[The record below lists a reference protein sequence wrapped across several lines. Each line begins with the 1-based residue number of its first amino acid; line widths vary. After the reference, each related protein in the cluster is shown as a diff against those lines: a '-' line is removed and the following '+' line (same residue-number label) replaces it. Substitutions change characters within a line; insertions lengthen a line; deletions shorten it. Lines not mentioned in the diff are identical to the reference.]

1 MVDKRLIDPELL
13 VALEDM
19 LDFDIWDDLAR
30 TRAIRRALAEE
41 YGAHLSIMDHVVFSD
56 RQIPDA
62 GDNPDLRARVYRPEN
77 SDGPLPALL
86 WIHGGGYV
94 MGSIDVEV
102 PIMQRIVDEVGC
114 VVVAVEYRLAPE
126 HPYPAPLNDCYQ
138 ALAWVFA
145 NAAELDIDKESIAIG
160 GISAG
165 AGLASGL
172 ALLARDRGEYP
183 IAYQLLMCPMLDDRN
198 EQPSTHLDLTDV
210 GWTRRSNRKGWQAY
224 LAGQYDARVHNYAV
238 PARVDDLSEL
248 PPAYIS
254 VGTLDL
260 FLDENMQYARRLMA
274 ADVATE
280 LHVFP
285 GGIHAFEYRAPGARL
300 SSRAH
305 YLNYEIL
312 KHAFDYRRAD

>member
-1 MVDKRLIDPELL
+1 MVDKNLIDPELL
-13 VALEDM
+13 VALEDA
-19 LDFDIWDDLAR
+19 LDFDIWDDLVK
-30 TRAIRRALAEE
+30 TRAIRRELAEE

-56 RQIPDA
+56 HQISDA
-62 GDNPDLRARVYRPEN
+62 GDNPDLRVRFYRPEN
-77 SDGPLPALL
+77 ATGPLPGLL

-126 HPYPAPLNDCYQ
+126 HPYPAPLNDCYE
-138 ALAWVFA
+138 ALAGVIA
-145 NAAELDIDKESIAIG
+145 NSDELLVDAESIAIG

-183 IAYQLLMCPMLDDRN
+183 IAFQLLLCPMLDDRN
-198 EQPSTHLDLTDV
+198 EQPSTHLDLTDI
-210 GWTRRSNRKGWQAY
+210 GWTRRSNRKGWEAY
-224 LAGQYDARVHNYAV
+224 LAGQYDAEFHNYAV
-238 PARVDDLSEL
+238 PSRVDDLSNL

-260 FLDENMQYARRLMA
+260 FLDENLQYARRLMA

-300 SSRAH
+300 SLRAH

-312 KHAFDYRRAD
+312 RHAFDNRHTD